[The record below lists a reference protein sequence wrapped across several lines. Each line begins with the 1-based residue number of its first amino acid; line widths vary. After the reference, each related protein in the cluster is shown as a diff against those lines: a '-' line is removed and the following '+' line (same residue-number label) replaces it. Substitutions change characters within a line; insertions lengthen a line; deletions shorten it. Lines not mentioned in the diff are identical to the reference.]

1 MNRKLSSFAIAC
13 GLVLTGTHVSAATIT
28 FEDLAEGA
36 TLSNQY
42 AALGVLFSPNA
53 FSGANINSTAEPWA
67 TNTGMTITSTD
78 VGALGTPLL
87 VSGKLLHSFQN
98 YLDEDGDA
106 SILATFTT
114 PINSISMDFAGI
126 FTPGDVTMVIYNG
139 ASIIGTVVAPACT
152 PTCQTTLSFA
162 APSITKVAFTPGS
175 FNDWVGVD
183 NIKFTQA
190 TVVPE
195 ASTYAMMALGL
206 GLVLGSSAFKR
217 RRG

>member
-1 MNRKLSSFAIAC
+1 LNKKLSTCAVAC
-13 GLVLTGTHVSAATIT
+13 GLLLAASQASAATIT

-42 AALGVLFSPNA
+42 AALGVIFSPNA
-53 FSGANINSTAEPWA
+53 FSGANNNTTLEPWA
-67 TNTGMTITSTD
+67 TNTGMSITASD
-78 VGALGTPLL
+78 LGALGTPVL
-87 VSGKLLHSFQN
+87 VSGKVLHSFQN

-114 PINSISMDFAGI
+114 PISSISMDFAGI
-126 FTPGDVTMVIYNG
+126 FTPGDVTMVVYNG

-162 APSITKVAFTPGS
+162 AASITKVAFTPGS
-175 FNDWVGVD
+175 YNDWVAVD

-190 TVVPE
+190 VAVPE

>member
-1 MNRKLSSFAIAC
+1 MIKKLSSVAIAC
-13 GLVLTGTHVSAATIT
+13 GLLLAASQASATTIT

-42 AALGVLFSPNA
+42 AVLGVLFSPNA
-53 FSGANINSTAEPWA
+53 FSGPNSNTTPEPWA
-67 TNTGMTITSTD
+67 TNTGMTITAND
-78 VGALGTPLL
+78 LGAIGTPLL
-87 VSGKLLHSFQN
+87 TSGKLLHSFGN
-98 YLDEDGDA
+98 FLAEDGDP

-114 PINSISMDFAGI
+114 PISSISMDFAGI

-152 PTCQTTLSFA
+152 PTCQTRLSFA

-175 FNDWVGVD
+175 STDWVGVD
-183 NIKFTQA
+183 NITFTQA
-190 TVVPE
+190 GVVPE

>member
-1 MNRKLSSFAIAC
+1 MNKKLSSFAVAC
-13 GLVLTGTHVSAATIT
+13 GLLLAGTQASGATIT

-36 TLSNQY
+36 ILSNQY
-42 AALGVLFSPNA
+42 AAMGVVFSPNA
-53 FSGANINSTAEPWA
+53 FSGANTNTTPEPWA
-67 TNTGMTITSTD
+67 TNTGMTITGVD
-78 VGALGTPLL
+78 FGALGTPLL
-87 VSGKLLHSFQN
+87 TTGKLLHSFQN
-98 YLDEDGDA
+98 YLDEDGDP

-114 PINSISMDFAGI
+114 PINSISMVFAGI

-152 PTCQTTLSFA
+152 PSCQTTLSFA
-162 APSITKVAFTPGS
+162 AASITKVAFTPGS

-183 NIKFTQA
+183 NITFTQA
-190 TVVPE
+190 GVVPE
-195 ASTYAMMALGL
+195 VSTYAMMALGL